1 MFGKIKKITKNYMNK
16 KNENVLIIFAKKPVI
31 GEVKTRIAKETSS
44 MFAYEFAEM
53 CLIELLNKI
62 NKSDYYDVLVAVDN
76 EDDLMWFQKKFSLEG
91 IVINGIEGK
100 SKEEIQSN
108 KFEYIFSKL
117 LGKSIGDYSYKKSAL
132 IPMDVPFICEEDII
146 TVFARMEKDNK
157 KFVFGPEP
165 NGGVYLI
172 GIKSPYEKGLF
183 KGVRWSTSYSFDD
196 LIENAGRK
204 NVFSLKLKSDLNTAQ
219 DIFNLKD
226 EIKYNCSTLYNFLEK
241 NGFYSLTKD
250 GYVDFDNLSICIPVA
265 SNIVRK
271 GDSILIQTRHKPI
284 SDPKNTGKLEIPSGL
299 IEKYELAQVTAIRE
313 TKEESGVESQIS
325 TEYEVIDYIE
335 TENKEK
341 TAIYRPFCS
350 HQYLQGDRS
359 YLSLVFV
366 SNFLEGDPV
375 ENTRESKNP
384 KWISIKELKK
394 MIKNNPNDFFLL
406 TYGALKEYLKNI

>member
-1 MFGKIKKITKNYMNK
+1 MFGKVRKITKNYMNK
-16 KNENVLIIFAKKPVI
+16 NNKNVLIIFAKKPVI
-31 GEVKTRIAKETSS
+31 GKVKTRIAKETSL
-44 MFAYEFAEM
+44 MFSYEFAEM

-62 NKSDYYDVLVAVDN
+62 NQSDYYDVLVAVDN
-76 EDDLMWFQKKFSLEG
+76 KEDLMWFQKKFSLEG
-91 IVINGIEGK
+91 IIINNIKG
-100 SKEEIQSN
+100 SNKEKIQSN

-117 LGKSIGDYSYKKSAL
+117 LNEGIRGYGYKKVAL

-146 TVFARMEKDNK
+146 TAFARMEDNNK

-172 GIKSPYEKGLF
+172 GIKSPYKKGLF
-183 KGVRWSTSYSFDD
+183 KGVRWSTSHSFDD
-196 LIENAGRK
+196 LIRNARRE
-204 NVFSLKLKSDLNTAQ
+204 NVFSLKFKSDLNTAQ

-241 NGFYSLTKD
+241 NKFYSLTKNS
-250 GYVDFDNLSICIPVA
+250 YIDFDDLSICIPVA

-284 SDPKNTGKLEIPSGL
+284 SDPKNTGKLEIPSGI
-299 IEKYELAQVTAIRE
+299 IEKYELAQVTAVRE
-313 TKEESGVESQIS
+313 TKEESGVVSQIS
-325 TEYEVIDYIE
+325 REHEVIEYIE
-335 TENKEK
+335 TEKEK
-341 TAIYRPFCS
+341 TAIYKPFCS

-366 SNFLEGDPV
+366 SNFLEGELI
-375 ENTRESKNP
+375 ENVRESKNP
-384 KWISIKELKK
+384 KWISIKVVKK
-394 MIKNNPNDFFLL
+394 IIENNPNDFFLL